1 MGSCLYFWL
10 TESIVGRVLT
20 HDSGVGGIT
29 LYPALSIAYNAT
41 CARARSKTIHNISLV
56 LTRGF
61 SENQKILCDL
71 FTGGANAPWG
81 PGRGRGGQKF
91 CAPSRSF
98 IGGARHIHPNQSTS
112 HKQYYVTLM
121 WCALILS
128 TKRAIAPA

>member
-1 MGSCLYFWL
+1 MVSCLYFWL

-20 HDSGVGGIT
+20 HVSGGGGIT
-29 LYPALSIAYNAT
+29 LYPASSIAQNAS

-81 PGRGRGGQKF
+81 GPVGVAAAKIFAHQSALF
-91 CAPSRSF
+91 ST
-98 IGGARHIHPNQSTS
+98 ARP
-112 HKQYYVTLM
+112 YPPL
-121 WCALILS
+121 
-128 TKRAIAPA
+128 AIRLRISDIMLHDLVER

>member
-81 PGRGRGGQKF
+81 PRAGSRRPKILRTSPPCFRRRGPIR
-91 CAPSRSF
+91 PS
-98 IGGARHIHPNQSTS
+98 QSTS
-112 HKQYYVTLM
+112 HKQYYVTLI

-128 TKRAIAPA
+128 TKRAIPPA